1 VPREPREDRPA
12 TPPTG
17 RASITEVGRR
27 RAIDESSPVSPTAPS
42 AAPARPTDTTTV
54 EAPAGSRWHVP
65 GARRWQLMAA
75 LVGVLAVF
83 ITCGAFSYRLVQ
95 DELNGRDAQANN
107 EPELPATVTRDISSQ
122 EVDPE
127 PLTVDE
133 VFPDEELVAKPDEP
147 PYTVLET
154 EDTEDCGVAAADE
167 MAALFEDLGCSQVV
181 RATLRS
187 PTEDYLITGGIVNLA
202 TEADAEQAYDQIKSL
217 IEDGT
222 GRFVGLLA
230 GDGTESIVLSETVA
244 IWDFRGHYLMYTL
257 IARADGEEF
266 RDADNRYADLIG
278 WDIIEV
284 HLRGTVLEQR
294 ATQPNP
300 ALAPATGTPAP
311 TETTAPPAEEG

>member
-1 VPREPREDRPA
+1 VREHAPVRERPPVRDQPPIREQPPRRDDP
-12 TPPTG
+12 
-17 RASITEVGRR
+17 
-27 RAIDESSPVSPTAPS
+27 SPVSPPP
-42 AAPARPTDTTTV
+42 AAPA
-54 EAPAGSRWHVP
+54 ASRWHVSRS
-65 GARRWQLMAA
+65 RRWQLVAA
-75 LVGVLAVF
+75 VVGVLAVF

-107 EPELPATVTRDISSQ
+107 EAELPPIVPRDISSQ

-127 PLTVDE
+127 PLTVAE
-133 VFPDEELVAKPDEP
+133 VFPEEEIAVNAEEP
-147 PYTVLET
+147 PYAVL
-154 EDTEDCGVAAADE
+154 DTDKSEDCGVAAVDE
-167 MAALFEDLGCSQVV
+167 MATLFDDLGCSQVV

-187 PTEDYLITGGIVNLA
+187 PSEDYLITGGIFNLA
-202 TEADAEQAYDQIKSL
+202 TEADADQAYDAIKPL

-222 GRFVGLLA
+222 GRFLGLLA

-266 RDADNRYADLIG
+266 SASDNRYADLIG
-278 WDIIEV
+278 WDLIEL

-300 ALAPATGTPAP
+300 ALAPATPEASPA
-311 TETTAPPAEEG
+311 AGG